1 MPELIRVEHLT
12 KTYYLGEVQ
21 VPALKGVDLTIQA
34 GEFVA
39 IMGASGSGK
48 STFMNILGC
57 LDRPTQGKYFLEEK
71 DVSGL
76 SRDELAQI
84 RNQKIGFVFQNFNL
98 LGRTSALENVELP
111 LYYRQDHSSRDRHR
125 AAMEALT
132 TVGLQAREHHLPS
145 QLSGGQQ
152 QRVAI
157 ARALVN
163 QPSLILADEPTGNL
177 DTRTSLEIM
186 AILQKLNQDS
196 RITIILV
203 THEPDIAR
211 YAGRHVVFRDGKVIQ
226 DERIQPR
233 QAADDLAQL
242 PAAAEGE
249 DLMNFLMTLRI
260 AFKALGRNKMRSSLT
275 MLGIIIGVGAVIAMI
290 AIGSGAKARIQE
302 QIASMGSNL
311 LIVLSGSATS
321 GGIRW
326 GSGSVPTL
334 TVEDAKAIATELSGG
349 EIRRPCPPGCHPG
362 GLWKPELVHR
372 HLCHHSRGPA
382 HPGLADGEGTVLNPG
397 GCGWSG
403 QSLPVGTDRGGKSLW
418 RNGPGGPGG
427 AREEVPL
434 HRGGGSGRQR
444 ARPPGARTRTMWSM
458 FP

>member
-1 MPELIRVEHLT
+1 LFGVLFAFAWEEAFMSELIHVEQLV
-12 KTYYLGEVQ
+12 KTYFLGEVH

-34 GEFVA
+34 GECVA

-57 LDRPTQGKYFLEEK
+57 LDRATDGKYLLEEK

-111 LYYRQDHSSRDRHR
+111 LYYHHDHSSRDRR
-125 AAMEALT
+125 RIAMESLT
-132 TVGLQAREHHLPS
+132 KVGLQDREHHLPS

-226 DERIQPR
+226 DERIQPQ
-233 QAADDLAQL
+233 QAAENLTQL
-242 PAAAEGE
+242 PAQEEG
-249 DLMNFLMTLRI
+249 
-260 AFKALGRNKMRSSLT
+260 
-275 MLGIIIGVGAVIAMI
+275 GAV
-290 AIGSGAKARIQE
+290 
-302 QIASMGSNL
+302 
-311 LIVLSGSATS
+311 
-321 GGIRW
+321 
-326 GSGSVPTL
+326 
-334 TVEDAKAIATELSGG
+334 
-349 EIRRPCPPGCHPG
+349 
-362 GLWKPELVHR
+362 
-372 HLCHHSRGPA
+372 
-382 HPGLADGEGTVLNPG
+382 
-397 GCGWSG
+397 
-403 QSLPVGTDRGGKSLW
+403 
-418 RNGPGGPGG
+418 
-427 AREEVPL
+427 
-434 HRGGGSGRQR
+434 
-444 ARPPGARTRTMWSM
+444 
-458 FP
+458 

>member
-12 KTYYLGEVQ
+12 KIYYLGEVQ

-34 GEFVA
+34 GECVA

-48 STFMNILGC
+48 STFMNIIGC

-71 DVSGL
+71 DVSGM

-111 LYYRQDHSSRDRHR
+111 LYYRHDHSSRNRHQ
-125 AAMEALT
+125 AAMEALA

-163 QPSLILADEPTGNL
+163 RPSLILADEPTGNL

-186 AILQKLNQDS
+186 VILQKLNQDS

-226 DERIQPR
+226 DESIQPR

-242 PAAAEGE
+242 PEAAEG
-249 DLMNFLMTLRI
+249 
-260 AFKALGRNKMRSSLT
+260 
-275 MLGIIIGVGAVIAMI
+275 GI
-290 AIGSGAKARIQE
+290 S
-302 QIASMGSNL
+302 
-311 LIVLSGSATS
+311 
-321 GGIRW
+321 
-326 GSGSVPTL
+326 
-334 TVEDAKAIATELSGG
+334 
-349 EIRRPCPPGCHPG
+349 
-362 GLWKPELVHR
+362 
-372 HLCHHSRGPA
+372 
-382 HPGLADGEGTVLNPG
+382 
-397 GCGWSG
+397 
-403 QSLPVGTDRGGKSLW
+403 
-418 RNGPGGPGG
+418 
-427 AREEVPL
+427 
-434 HRGGGSGRQR
+434 
-444 ARPPGARTRTMWSM
+444 
-458 FP
+458 

>member
-12 KTYYLGEVQ
+12 KIYYLGEVQ
-21 VPALKGVDLTIQA
+21 VPALKGVDLAIQA
-34 GEFVA
+34 GECVA

-71 DVSGL
+71 DVSGM

-125 AAMEALT
+125 AAMEALA

-177 DTRTSLEIM
+177 DTRTSVEIM

-226 DERIQPR
+226 DESIQPR
-233 QAADDLAQL
+233 QAADDLDQL
-242 PAAAEGE
+242 PEAAEG
-249 DLMNFLMTLRI
+249 
-260 AFKALGRNKMRSSLT
+260 
-275 MLGIIIGVGAVIAMI
+275 GI
-290 AIGSGAKARIQE
+290 S
-302 QIASMGSNL
+302 
-311 LIVLSGSATS
+311 
-321 GGIRW
+321 
-326 GSGSVPTL
+326 
-334 TVEDAKAIATELSGG
+334 
-349 EIRRPCPPGCHPG
+349 
-362 GLWKPELVHR
+362 
-372 HLCHHSRGPA
+372 
-382 HPGLADGEGTVLNPG
+382 
-397 GCGWSG
+397 
-403 QSLPVGTDRGGKSLW
+403 
-418 RNGPGGPGG
+418 
-427 AREEVPL
+427 
-434 HRGGGSGRQR
+434 
-444 ARPPGARTRTMWSM
+444 
-458 FP
+458 

>member
-1 MPELIRVEHLT
+1 MKKLTEPLNPGILESSNPVMDELIRVELLV
-12 KTYYLGEVQ
+12 KTYFLGEVQ

-34 GEFVA
+34 GECVA

-57 LDRPTQGKYFLEEK
+57 LDRPTDGKYFLEEK

-111 LYYRQDHSSRDRHR
+111 LYYRRDHSSRDRRR
-125 AAMEALT
+125 AAVEALA

-196 RITIILV
+196 RITVILV

-233 QAADDLAQL
+233 QAAEDLAQL
-242 PAAAEGE
+242 PAPEEAGAA
-249 DLMNFLMTLRI
+249 
-260 AFKALGRNKMRSSLT
+260 
-275 MLGIIIGVGAVIAMI
+275 
-290 AIGSGAKARIQE
+290 
-302 QIASMGSNL
+302 
-311 LIVLSGSATS
+311 
-321 GGIRW
+321 
-326 GSGSVPTL
+326 
-334 TVEDAKAIATELSGG
+334 
-349 EIRRPCPPGCHPG
+349 
-362 GLWKPELVHR
+362 
-372 HLCHHSRGPA
+372 
-382 HPGLADGEGTVLNPG
+382 
-397 GCGWSG
+397 
-403 QSLPVGTDRGGKSLW
+403 
-418 RNGPGGPGG
+418 
-427 AREEVPL
+427 
-434 HRGGGSGRQR
+434 
-444 ARPPGARTRTMWSM
+444 
-458 FP
+458 

>member
-1 MPELIRVEHLT
+1 
-12 KTYYLGEVQ
+12 LGEVQ
-21 VPALKGVDLTIQA
+21 VPALKGADLTIQA
-34 GEFVA
+34 GECVA

-111 LYYRQDHSSRDRHR
+111 LYYRHDHSSRDRHR
-125 AAMEALT
+125 AAMEALI
-132 TVGLQAREHHLPS
+132 TVGLEDRKHHLPS

-163 QPSLILADEPTGNL
+163 RPSLILADEPTGNL

-226 DERIQPR
+226 DESIQPR
-233 QAADDLAQL
+233 QAADDLPQL
-242 PAAAEGE
+242 PAAAEG
-249 DLMNFLMTLRI
+249 
-260 AFKALGRNKMRSSLT
+260 
-275 MLGIIIGVGAVIAMI
+275 GI
-290 AIGSGAKARIQE
+290 S
-302 QIASMGSNL
+302 
-311 LIVLSGSATS
+311 
-321 GGIRW
+321 
-326 GSGSVPTL
+326 
-334 TVEDAKAIATELSGG
+334 
-349 EIRRPCPPGCHPG
+349 
-362 GLWKPELVHR
+362 
-372 HLCHHSRGPA
+372 
-382 HPGLADGEGTVLNPG
+382 
-397 GCGWSG
+397 
-403 QSLPVGTDRGGKSLW
+403 
-418 RNGPGGPGG
+418 
-427 AREEVPL
+427 
-434 HRGGGSGRQR
+434 
-444 ARPPGARTRTMWSM
+444 
-458 FP
+458 

>member
-1 MPELIRVEHLT
+1 MSELIRVEHLV
-12 KTYYLGEVQ
+12 KTYFLGEVR

-34 GEFVA
+34 GECVA

-57 LDRPTQGKYFLEEK
+57 LDRPTDGKYLLEEK

-76 SRDELAQI
+76 SRDELAEI

-111 LYYRQDHSSRDRHR
+111 LYYRRDHSSRDRHR
-125 AAMEALT
+125 TAVEALT

-196 RITIILV
+196 RITVILV

-233 QAADDLAQL
+233 QAAEDLTQL
-242 PAAAEGE
+242 PAQEEG
-249 DLMNFLMTLRI
+249 
-260 AFKALGRNKMRSSLT
+260 
-275 MLGIIIGVGAVIAMI
+275 GVA
-290 AIGSGAKARIQE
+290 
-302 QIASMGSNL
+302 
-311 LIVLSGSATS
+311 
-321 GGIRW
+321 
-326 GSGSVPTL
+326 
-334 TVEDAKAIATELSGG
+334 
-349 EIRRPCPPGCHPG
+349 
-362 GLWKPELVHR
+362 
-372 HLCHHSRGPA
+372 
-382 HPGLADGEGTVLNPG
+382 
-397 GCGWSG
+397 
-403 QSLPVGTDRGGKSLW
+403 
-418 RNGPGGPGG
+418 
-427 AREEVPL
+427 
-434 HRGGGSGRQR
+434 
-444 ARPPGARTRTMWSM
+444 
-458 FP
+458 